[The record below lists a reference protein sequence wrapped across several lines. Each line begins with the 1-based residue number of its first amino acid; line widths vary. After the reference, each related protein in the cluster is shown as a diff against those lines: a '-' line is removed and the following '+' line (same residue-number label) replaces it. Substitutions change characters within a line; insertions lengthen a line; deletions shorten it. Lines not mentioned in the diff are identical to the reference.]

1 MRSMV
6 NEAKVT
12 KRFNTGD
19 FTFEEYTL
27 GAIVDESESGA
38 DVLTE
43 LKKQINEAFV
53 GEVSKPKQDDKKSDK
68 KEGKK
73 NAKPSKASVVD
84 DKNSDDESAAV
95 ENAGNDGE
103 SDQDDEAADGEDS
116 DHADDSS
123 DSAEDSAAEDESSD
137 EEEVAKPAKKGGNKS
152 DSKAPAKKEGVKKYK
167 TKSQNYNRG
176 IEQHKEIFS
185 GVLRSV
191 SPDWKK
197 SDVLKQKA
205 KKTSEALEGTE
216 FLDENGEVVAS
227 FKAEVKKLMTVKA
240 K

>member
-6 NEAKVT
+6 SEAKVT
-12 KRFNTGD
+12 RRFNTGD

-53 GEVSKPKQDDKKSDK
+53 GEVSKPKQDDKKSTK
-68 KEGKK
+68 KEEKK
-73 NAKPSKASVVD
+73 NAKPSKASIVD
-84 DKNSDDESAAV
+84 DKNSDDEDPAS
-95 ENAGNDGE
+95 EDAGNDGE

-116 DHADDSS
+116 DNTDDSS
-123 DSAEDSAAEDESSD
+123 DGSEDSAAEDEASD
-137 EEEVAKPAKKGGNKS
+137 EEEVTKPAKKGGSKS
-152 DSKAPAKKEGVKKYK
+152 DSKDADKKGGKKYK

-191 SPDWKK
+191 SPSWKQ

-205 KKTSEALEGTE
+205 KKASETLDGTE
-216 FLDENGEVVAS
+216 FLDENGEVLPS